1 MWESSREDRFESM
14 KKHMVRLTL
23 RLAELDLML
32 GFGLWF
38 AGYVEGRVLYAQF
51 MICSMYIY

>member
-32 GFGLWF
+32 GFFGLQVMLR
-38 AGYVEGRVLYAQF
+38 VEFY
-51 MICSMYIY
+51 MHNS

>member
-32 GFGLWF
+32 GFVVCRL
-38 AGYVEGRVLYAQF
+38 
-51 MICSMYIY
+51 C